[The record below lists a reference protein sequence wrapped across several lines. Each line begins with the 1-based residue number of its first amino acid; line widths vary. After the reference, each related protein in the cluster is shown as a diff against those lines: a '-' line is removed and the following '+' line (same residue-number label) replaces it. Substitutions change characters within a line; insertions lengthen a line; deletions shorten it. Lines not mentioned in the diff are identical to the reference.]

1 MEFHIWFDESKF
13 PDPADYESSF
23 RYGEKV
29 SSSILKQVRNK
40 RGALPSER
48 FKNMAEAYGDLYG
61 YVTFNDTLVL
71 TPEDL
76 EMHGAT
82 PFEDPSNTVI
92 ENQAG
97 QLADSLSQKGWIQ
110 VETDYCPDD
119 SSLSEFDYF
128 HVYQNLDGDY
138 RPSALPEFADV
149 RDALG
154 QQFVVS
160 TTGLSEYVEARLSHR
175 LDESPTEE
183 QTLAY
188 TASLETLA
196 DDLGW
201 VKLSAMEGNE
211 RLWVAPDRSYEELLS
226 RFEGQTEI
234 TDEEVEDE
242 LYTFLQE
249 ENPQTEAE
257 LQFDVGPF
265 IENVRKKLNTDEWHE
280 LRAKDERRWY
290 STRNAHQAALEEYVE
305 KHRDTFENP
314 KKVGNHT
321 VEARKSAYQFFKQNS
336 LQLSRYGIYDR
347 DTLNEQTRRM
357 KFYIDSG
364 ETWAK
369 LDGSET
375 KGGTWT
381 IKYGSDNERE

>member
-1 MEFHIWFDESKF
+1 MQFHVWFDESEF
-13 PDPADYESSF
+13 PDPEDYESSF
-23 RYGEKV
+23 RYGEKI

-40 RGALPSER
+40 RGVAPSQR
-48 FKNMAEAYGDLYG
+48 FKNTAKAYGDLYG
-61 YVTFNDTLVL
+61 YVTFNDTLLL

-76 EMHGAT
+76 RLHGST
-82 PFEDPSNTVI
+82 PFDDPSDAVVET
-92 ENQAG
+92 QAN
-97 QLADSLSQKGWIQ
+97 QLADSLSRRGWIQ
-110 VETDYCPDD
+110 AETDYCPEN
-119 SSLSEFDYF
+119 SPLSEFDYF
-128 HVYQNLDGDY
+128 HVYQNLEDDH
-138 RPSALPEFADV
+138 RSSALPEFGTV
-149 RDALG
+149 QDALG
-154 QQFVVS
+154 QEFVVS
-160 TTGLSEYVEARLSHR
+160 TTGLSEYVQSRLFQR
-175 LDESPTEE
+175 LDESPTDE
-183 QTLAY
+183 QNLAY
-188 TASLETLA
+188 TAALETLA

-201 VKLSAMEGNE
+201 VNLPATDGEE
-211 RLWVAPDRSYEELLS
+211 RLWVAPNRSYEELLT

-242 LYTFLQE
+242 LYAFLQE
-249 ENPQTEAE
+249 ENPQTQAE

-265 IENVRKKLNTDEWHE
+265 IENVRTKLNTDEWYE

-290 STRNAHQAALEEYVE
+290 STRDGHQAALEEYVE

-314 KKVGNHT
+314 TSTGNHS
-321 VEARKSAYQFFKQNS
+321 VEARKGAYQFFKQNS
-336 LQLSRYGIYDR
+336 LQLSKYDIYDQ

-381 IKYGSDNERE
+381 IKYGSDED